1 MDMPPGAPRA
11 EQSTVRRFSSRRD
24 HLGHS
29 FLRDRLRGAV
39 SYDRLAGYF
48 RSSVFEV
55 AGEEIEAVAGKVR
68 VVCNGDLNPKDV
80 ETARAAVAAITRK
93 WMEVPPELD
102 GLLNRTRYKRLFDL
116 LSSGK
121 VEVKVLPQG
130 KSPFLHGKAG
140 AIRRADGTG
149 VAFVGSV
156 NETDEGWSKN
166 YELLWEDISEAAVQW
181 VEEEFRALWDAAIP
195 LPDTVVTEIG
205 RVAAR
210 SEYASIEEWRSQAE
224 GCGGADAQDAAAA
237 AAVVEAPVYRAGE
250 CLYPWQKNFVSLVL
264 KHRRRHGKAR
274 LLLADEVGLGKTMSL
289 GTSALL
295 TALLGDGPVLLLVPA
310 TLTLQWQ
317 TELWDRLGVPSAVW
331 TQAKCWVDHK
341 GHAVPGN
348 GDPVTVTRCPYL
360 IGIVSTGLL
369 VQPSRE
375 REALL
380 NRPGRY
386 GCVILDEAHK
396 ARREDLKD
404 KSPKAKGNRLLE
416 FMREIAPRADNVLLG
431 TATPIQVDPVELWD
445 LMDVLGRGA
454 DHVLGDRHS
463 RWRLAPAEV
472 LGYLLGREEVS
483 DDPLARF
490 ELVANPLPPPGERP
504 PALFEAIRSDLAL
517 ADDAVSG
524 KGRFKHTSAATRDAL
539 ETDFPEALRWSN
551 PFVLHTVLRK
561 RSMIESKV
569 DPRTGDLYIRR
580 VAVAAHPP
588 ASLTDDDF
596 SQGALRMP
604 LVFREA
610 YDEAARFCDLIG
622 QRVKG
627 GGFLKTILL
636 RRIGST
642 VTAGL
647 ATARK
652 MLDRPGEED
661 EEGDAP
667 ATEAAREQMKELT
680 ADERSALENVVR
692 RLAALDAQ
700 RDADPKGRMIARY
713 LTERPDPRGRTWLG
727 HGCIVFSQFYDSAH
741 WLARYLAAMLPSER
755 VGLYGGGG
763 RSMVLHEGEAVKL
776 DRDAIKAEVARGG
789 IKLLIATDA
798 ACEGLNLQTLGT
810 LVNLDLPW
818 NPAKLEQ
825 RKGRIQRIGQS
836 RDTVDVL
843 NLRYSDSVE
852 DRVFDALSS
861 RFQNLWDMF
870 GQFPDAL
877 EDDWTKAILT
887 SREEARKF
895 ITTAPKLNQFDLR
908 YQASVEGGDWEGC
921 AKVLAREDILAAM
934 SRAW

>member
-1 MDMPPGAPRA
+1 MDQAPAPPPGL
-11 EQSTVRRFSSRRD
+11 STVRRRSSRLEN
-24 HLGHS
+24 LGHS
-29 FLRDRLRGAV
+29 FLRDQLRGAV

-55 AGEEIEAVAGKVR
+55 VGEEIEAVAGKVR
-68 VVCNGDLNPKDV
+68 IVCNGDLSARDV
-80 ETARAAVAAITRK
+80 LTARAAVAAVTRK
-93 WMEVPPELD
+93 WMETPPEVD
-102 GLLNRTRYKRLFDL
+102 TLLHRARYRRLHDL
-116 LSSGK
+116 LRSGK
-121 VEVKVLPQG
+121 LEVRVLPQG
-130 KSPFLHGKAG
+130 RSPFLHGKAG
-140 AIRRADGTG
+140 VIRRADGG
-149 VAFVGSV
+149 AVAFMGSV
-156 NETDEGWSKN
+156 NETDQGWTHN
-166 YELLWEDISEAAVQW
+166 YEILWEDASDEAVRW
-181 VEEEFRALWDAAIP
+181 VEEEFRALWDVGIP
-195 LPDTVVTEIG
+195 LPDTVVTEVG

-210 SEYASIEEWRSQAE
+210 SEYASVEEWRGRALA
-224 GCGGADAQDAAAA
+224 GPAPLGPDAAAA
-237 AAVVEAPVYRAGE
+237 AAIVEAPVYRAGE
-250 CLYPWQKNFVSLVL
+250 CLYPWQKNFVSMVL
-264 KHRRRHGKAR
+264 RHRQRHGKAR

-289 GTSALL
+289 GAAALL

-317 TELWDRLGVPSAVW
+317 TELWDRLGIPSAVW
-331 TQAKCWVDHK
+331 TRDKCWVDHK

-348 GDPVTVTRCPYL
+348 GDPANVARCPYL
-360 IGIVSTGLL
+360 IGIVSTGLV
-369 VQPSRE
+369 VQPTRE

-380 NRPGRY
+380 NRPGHY

-404 KSPKAKGNRLLE
+404 RSPRGPGNNLLE
-416 FMREIAPRADNVLLG
+416 FMREVAPRAENVLLG
-431 TATPIQVDPVELWD
+431 TATPIQVDPIELWD

-463 RWRLAPAEV
+463 RWRLAPAEALDHV
-472 LGYLLGREEVS
+472 LGREEVP

-504 PALFEAIRSDLAL
+504 AALFEAIRSDLGL
-517 ADDAVSG
+517 PDNAVSA
-524 KGRFKHTSAATRDAL
+524 KGRFKDTSPATRDAL
-539 ETDFPEALRWSN
+539 DTDFAEAMRWSN

-561 RSMIESKV
+561 RSMIENRI
-569 DPRTGDLYIRR
+569 DPQTGDLYIRR
-580 VAVAAHPP
+580 VSVAAHPP
-588 ASLTDDDF
+588 ASLTDADF

-610 YDEAARFCDLIG
+610 YDEAARFCDLVG

-642 VTAGL
+642 VEAGL

-652 MLDRPGEED
+652 MLGEGD
-661 EEGDAP
+661 GDDDEGDAP
-667 ATEAAREQMKELT
+667 ATDEAREQLRNLT
-680 ADERSALENVVR
+680 ADERSALEVVVR
-692 RLAALDAQ
+692 RLSGLVQEPDG
-700 RDADPKGRMIARY
+700 DPKGRMVARY
-713 LTERPDPRGRTWLG
+713 LAEGAPGSASPWLA

-741 WLARYLAAMLPSER
+741 WLARRLASLLPDER

-763 RSMVLHEGEAVKL
+763 RSLVLHEGDAVKL

-789 IKLLIATDA
+789 IRLLIATDA
-798 ACEGLNLQTLGT
+798 ACEGLNLQALGT

-825 RKGRIQRIGQS
+825 RKGRIQRIGQA

-843 NLRYSDSVE
+843 NLRYADSVE

-861 RFQNLWDMF
+861 RFQNIWDMF

-877 EDDWTKAILT
+877 EDDWTQAILR

-895 ITTAPKLNQFDLR
+895 IAGVRPTNQFDLR
-908 YQASVEGGDWEGC
+908 YQSSVEGSDWEGC
-921 AKVLAREDILAAM
+921 AKVLARADILAAM
-934 SRAW
+934 SRSW